1 MNLLNSNG
9 KIKKI
14 LNFRFN
20 RNVINNIKVKKGNNN
35 EAEGGKNSDSSVT
48 NEMPFI
54 VSNVDSK
61 TKGYEKYA
69 DCFVSEFGEKG
80 APIKKGI
87 LNSKP
92 YRI

>member
-1 MNLLNSNG
+1 MNFLNSNG

-20 RNVINNIKVKKGNNN
+20 RNVINNIKVKKGNSN
-35 EAEGGKNSDSSVT
+35 EAEGGKNSDPSISK
-48 NEMPFI
+48 EMPFI
-54 VSNVDSK
+54 VGNVDSK

-87 LNSKP
+87 PNSKP